1 MTEALYREAFA
12 VVAHELTAA
21 DRLPEEAIASAQ
33 RRLGCRPPEALRE
46 FYRLAGNAR
55 RMIDHYD
62 HFLLPEDWS
71 LEGGKLVFLTENQAV
86 VLYAVDPSVADP
98 DPPVLMASNQEPYD
112 WHQVCRSCSEFLRV
126 MVHWEGA
133 FGGAMPIVGFA
144 VVEEGIRTALAERF
158 RLAGEV
164 NEMRAYGSPGL
175 AICLVQWDDGWRIF
189 VGAQDENRLAEVD
202 ALGVELEMCE

>member
-1 MTEALYREAFA
+1 VSEALYREAFA
-12 VVAHELTAA
+12 VVGYQVTAA
-21 DRLPEEAIASAQ
+21 DALPDEVIAGAERS
-33 RRLGCRPPEALRE
+33 LGCRAPDALRN
-46 FYRLAGNAR
+46 FYRLAGGAR
-55 RMIDHYD
+55 SILDHYD

-86 VLYAVDPSVADP
+86 VLYAVDSTVPDE
-98 DPPVLMASNQEPYD
+98 DPPVLMASNQEPYE
-112 WHQVCRSCSEFLRV
+112 WHQVCGSCSEFLRV

-144 VVEEGIRTALAERF
+144 SVEQRIRAALAERF

-164 NEMRAYGSPGL
+164 NEMWAYGSAGL

-189 VGAQDENRLAEVD
+189 VGAQDEDRLAEVD